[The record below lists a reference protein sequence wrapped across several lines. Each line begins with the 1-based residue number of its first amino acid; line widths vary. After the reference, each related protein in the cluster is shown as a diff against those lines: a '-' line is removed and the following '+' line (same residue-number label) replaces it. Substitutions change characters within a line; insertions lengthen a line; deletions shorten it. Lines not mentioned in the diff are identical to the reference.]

1 MLSAAKVTVLS
12 LCGHLYTLPTCNM
25 TQCSTVIYNNVCGVV
40 SLLDNVQYTD
50 FISQS
55 TVSSYCIIRSAVY
68 LRISTQCKFRMCPYL
83 ACSNIFLCLSVIHCY
98 EFDGM
103 SVFVSLCQHD
113 KIQLEI
119 LVSSQSLTVCL
130 GNPSPQSKFFRAF
143 VAFAPMVALW

>member
-1 MLSAAKVTVLS
+1 MLS
-12 LCGHLYTLPTCNM
+12 LCGHLHALPTCNM
-25 TQCSTVIYNNVCGVV
+25 TQCSTVIYKYVCGVV

-143 VAFAPMVALW
+143 VASICTNKIYI

>member
-1 MLSAAKVTVLS
+1 MLS
-12 LCGHLYTLPTCNM
+12 LCGHLYTLPTYNM
-25 TQCSTVIYNNVCGVV
+25 TQCSTVIYKYVCGVV

-55 TVSSYCIIRSAVY
+55 TVSSYCIIRSAVHP
-68 LRISTQCKFRMCPYL
+68 RISTQCKFRMCLYL
-83 ACSNIFLCLSVIHCY
+83 ACSNIFLCLSVIHCS

-113 KIQLEI
+113 KFQLEI

-130 GNPSPQSKFFRAF
+130 GNPSPQSNFFRAF
-143 VAFAPMVALW
+143 VAFAPTVAFW

>member
-1 MLSAAKVTVLS
+1 MLS
-12 LCGHLYTLPTCNM
+12 LCGHLYTLPTYNM

-130 GNPSPQSKFFRAF
+130 GNPSPQSNFF
-143 VAFAPMVALW
+143 